1 MGVSLL
7 RWGLTPLSW
16 CSFFLLV
23 IPSTRPADSAQPASH
38 FERLASRPRPTG
50 SEAIAEARE
59 YCADVLETSGFTVVR
74 RPFAYSAFVGTLA
87 TPLAGAWLGGAIS
100 IAASLAS
107 SDKGAAALGVLLV
120 ALVTLIAVGKYLSTR
135 GVLSF
140 PAMRRDGINL
150 EAVRGERAPR
160 VWLVAHIDSKWQPVP
175 MAVRAGGVILLS
187 LATIAALLVSVAQWR
202 SGHARG
208 AWTTIVIGAW
218 MGAVPLMLSFVGRR
232 GPGAVDNASGVATA
246 LEAAERL
253 DARIPIGVLITDAEE
268 LGLAGARAWAESR
281 RDRPAIALNCDGV
294 DDDGLLTVMY
304 SGRRP
309 EVLVAALQHAASREG
324 QPLRVIRMIPGVLTD
339 SVAFAAAGWTTATLS
354 RGSLRTL
361 QRIHTMSD
369 DLAGMRGTG
378 IAVSARVLAGAAT
391 VFADEARSGSAVG
404 N

>member
-1 MGVSLL
+1 V
-7 RWGLTPLSW
+7 
-16 CSFFLLV
+16 
-23 IPSTRPADSAQPASH
+23 
-38 FERLASRPRPTG
+38 
-50 SEAIAEARE
+50 
-59 YCADVLETSGFTVVR
+59 
-74 RPFAYSAFVGTLA
+74 
-87 TPLAGAWLGGAIS
+87 
-100 IAASLAS
+100 AASLAMA
-107 SDKGAAALGVLLV
+107 DAPLTALCVLIAILV
-120 ALVTLIAVGKYLSTR
+120 ALIAVGKYLSTR
-135 GVLSF
+135 GVLTF

-187 LATIAALLVSVAQWR
+187 LATIAALVVSIVQWR
-202 SGHARG
+202 NGLARG
-208 AWTTIVIGAW
+208 AWTTIVIGGW
-218 MGAVPLMLSFVGRR
+218 IGAIPLMLSFVGRR

-253 DARIPIGVLITDAEE
+253 DARIPIGVLISDAEE

-309 EVLVAALQHAASREG
+309 DVLVAALQQAASREG
-324 QPLRVIRMIPGVLTD
+324 QPLRVMRMIPGVLTD
-339 SVAFAAAGWTTATLS
+339 SVAFEASGWTTATLS

-361 QRIHTMSD
+361 RRIHTMSD
-369 DLAGMRGTG
+369 DLAAMRGTG
-378 IAVSARVLAGAAT
+378 IAVSARVLAGAAMVLT
-391 VFADEARSGSAVG
+391 DDARSGSAEG